1 MTQHLEK
8 LRYNWEFQN
17 GYQNGKKYWN
27 RFFVIYVSANRFNSV
42 RLGITV
48 SKRTGGSVQRNR
60 IKRLIRESFRFI
72 KCKLRKGYDII
83 VIGRRPAFQLKCQ
96 QAQAELRYLF
106 RRARLF
112 IKWSLYQYYLLN
124 YINPWFRLSSHR
136 FVGFVPHVQSIQFK
150 LLLNTGFLKVGGS
163 HWNDYVGAIRII
175 EVVTTLWY
183 DLCCIPFSSYAESTV
198 F

>member
-72 KCKLRKGYDII
+72 KYKLRKGYDII
-83 VIGRRPAFQLKCQ
+83 VIGRKPAFQLKRQ
-96 QAQAELRYLF
+96 QAQAELRCLF

-112 IKWSLYQYYLLN
+112 IK
-124 YINPWFRLSSHR
+124 
-136 FVGFVPHVQSIQFK
+136 
-150 LLLNTGFLKVGGS
+150 
-163 HWNDYVGAIRII
+163 
-175 EVVTTLWY
+175 
-183 DLCCIPFSSYAESTV
+183 
-198 F
+198 